1 MSDDDTHSR
10 LELLE
15 QNCPN
20 AIWNIECKLDYI
32 SSSVEVLKNNGYI
45 K

>member
-1 MSDDDTHSR
+1 MGTMDIKKV